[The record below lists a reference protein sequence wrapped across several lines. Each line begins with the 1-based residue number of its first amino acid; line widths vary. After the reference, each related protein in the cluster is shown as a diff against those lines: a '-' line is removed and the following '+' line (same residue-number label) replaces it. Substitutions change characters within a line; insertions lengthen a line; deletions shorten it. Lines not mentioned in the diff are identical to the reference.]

1 MKNIGETPKIEP
13 RTLAL
18 VLGLALG
25 LGLAVHEVFLVI
37 GAVVAMAA
45 AGEHILHAAR
55 KHLNATRPVHRH
67 P

>member
-1 MKNIGETPKIEP
+1 MRNIGETAKIEP

-25 LGLAVHEVFLVI
+25 LGLAVHQMFLVI
-37 GAVVAMAA
+37 GAAVAIAA
-45 AGEHILHAAR
+45 AGEHMLHAAR
-55 KHLNATRPVHRH
+55 KRLHATRTIHRH